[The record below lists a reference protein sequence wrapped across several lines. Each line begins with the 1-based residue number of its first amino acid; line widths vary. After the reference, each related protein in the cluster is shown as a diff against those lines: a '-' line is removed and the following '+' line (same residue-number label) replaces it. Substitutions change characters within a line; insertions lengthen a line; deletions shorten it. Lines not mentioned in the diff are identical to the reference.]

1 MNKSIIRYILGHVF
15 LLTSCLMGLLPA
27 LVGLIY
33 LEHEAVAYLIV
44 ASACFLS
51 GFIMTRN
58 KPENTTLYL
67 KEGCISTSLAWIL
80 LSLIGCLPF
89 FVTGEIPSFT
99 DALFET
105 ISGFTTTGASILANV
120 EGLSHCSLLWRS
132 FTHWIGGMGVLVFL
146 GSP

>member
-15 LLTSCLMGLLPA
+15 LLTSCLMLLPA

-89 FVTGEIPSFT
+89 FC
-99 DALFET
+99 D
-105 ISGFTTTGASILANV
+105 
-120 EGLSHCSLLWRS
+120 R
-132 FTHWIGGMGVLVFL
+132 
-146 GSP
+146 